1 MKFNQ
6 MKHVSEKGTEVIIN
20 LVEIP
25 CVRVMVGFKI
35 YGIAIKDVSLVKRK
49 HQIIMIAKIII
60 MIIMIKRAGVICPN
74 AFGGRLFDICGNL
87 RTQAT
92 LSQL

>member
-6 MKHVSEKGTEVIIN
+6 MKHVSEKGAEVIIN

-35 YGIAIKDVSLVKRK
+35 YVIAIKDVSLVKRK
-49 HQIIMIAKIII
+49 HQIIMIAK
-60 MIIMIKRAGVICPN
+60 RAGV
-74 AFGGRLFDICGNL
+74 ICGNL